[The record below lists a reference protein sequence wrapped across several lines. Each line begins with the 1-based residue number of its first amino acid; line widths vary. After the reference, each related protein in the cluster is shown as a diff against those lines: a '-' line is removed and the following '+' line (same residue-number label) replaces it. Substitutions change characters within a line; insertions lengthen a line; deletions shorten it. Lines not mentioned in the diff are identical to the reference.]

1 MVSGDELSQR
11 LENAAAPTMAAV
23 AAAVGAAAAAA
34 AKTEA
39 ESVLLTEAESVFF
52 MDDEEVFHKPELLRS
67 MAEGMLLP
75 PPHCHEG
82 KNMET
87 DSDVSLWIY

>member
-23 AAAVGAAAAAA
+23 AAAAA

-39 ESVLLTEAESVFF
+39 ESVVLTEAESVFF
-52 MDDEEVFHKPELLRS
+52 MDEEEVFCKPALLRS

-75 PPHCHEG
+75 PPHCYEG

>member
-11 LENAAAPTMAAV
+11 LENAAATTT
-23 AAAVGAAAAAA
+23 AAVGAAAAAA

-39 ESVLLTEAESVFF
+39 ESVLF
-52 MDDEEVFHKPELLRS
+52 MDEEEVFRMPELLRS

-75 PPHCHEG
+75 PPHCYEG

>member
-11 LENAAAPTMAAV
+11 LENAAAATM
-23 AAAVGAAAAAA
+23 AAAVGAAAAAAAA

-39 ESVLLTEAESVFF
+39 ESVLF
-52 MDDEEVFHKPELLRS
+52 MDEEEVFRMPELLRS

-75 PPHCHEG
+75 PPHCYEG

>member
-1 MVSGDELSQR
+1 
-11 LENAAAPTMAAV
+11 MAAV

-34 AKTEA
+34 AK
-39 ESVLLTEAESVFF
+39 TEAESVFF

-75 PPHCHEG
+75 PPHCYEG

>member
-11 LENAAAPTMAAV
+11 LENAAAATM

-39 ESVLLTEAESVFF
+39 ESVLF
-52 MDDEEVFHKPELLRS
+52 MDEEEVFRMPELLRS

-75 PPHCHEG
+75 PPHCYEG